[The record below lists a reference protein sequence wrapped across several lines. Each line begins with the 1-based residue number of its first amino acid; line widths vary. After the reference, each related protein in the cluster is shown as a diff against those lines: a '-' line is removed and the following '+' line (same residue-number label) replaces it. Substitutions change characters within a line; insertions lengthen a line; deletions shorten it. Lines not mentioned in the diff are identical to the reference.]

1 MMTHYPRW
9 ITLPSFAAIT
19 FALIGWLSTGQYQD
33 AAFALAMAFLMG
45 LVLQTQAN
53 YWDQLALVHRDVH
66 GILTR
71 EAKRWGLP
79 LGLGD
84 DDVEMGDGMEVHR
97 VVVRPIVVPPGG
109 QPPTIATTGLG
120 QVVPIS
126 TPVPVVPVDTPER
139 LADRLETAMNTQ
151 ETMKLTDEMKELNQ
165 HNREGGVPRV

>member
-9 ITLPSFAAIT
+9 ITLPSFAAIA

-53 YWDQLALVHRDVH
+53 YWDQMALVRGDVH
-66 GILTR
+66 GILRR

-79 LGLGD
+79 LGPGD
-84 DDVEMGDGMEVHR
+84 EDGETSDGVEVHK
-97 VVVRPIVVPPGG
+97 VLVRPIVVPPGG
-109 QPPTIATTGLG
+109 QPPTIATPVAG
-120 QVVPIS
+120 QVVPTT
-126 TPVPVVPVDTPER
+126 TPVPVIPVDTPER
-139 LADRLETAMNTQ
+139 LADRLETAMNTA
-151 ETMKLTDEMKELNQ
+151 ETMKLTDEMRELNE